1 MAKRGK
7 GGKTQKKS
15 MIVVPHALLYLKLSS
30 AVGMGGMGEKVSSK
44 PQGSRS
50 AVDNG
55 LGAGT
60 YVVCSATEDVAI

>member
-15 MIVVPHALLYLKLSS
+15 MIVVPHTLYLKLSS
-30 AVGMGGMGEKVSSK
+30 AVRMGGMGEKVSSK